1 MGWLI
6 PLILAGVGTARA
18 TDPAVQIPF
27 EKYTLANGLDV
38 ILSEDHS
45 IPFVQVNL
53 WYDVGSKDETPGR
66 SGFAHLFEHLMF
78 QGSLHM
84 DDDYFVPLQRIG
96 AEVNGTTNTERTNYF
111 EGVPSEN
118 LPLALWL
125 ESDRMGWL
133 LPALTAEK
141 LTNQKDVVRNERRQ
155 SYEMRPYGEAR
166 VWLSAAAYPE
176 GHPYHLT
183 TIGKH
188 EDIEAAT
195 LEDVKAFFS
204 TWYLPNNATLTIA
217 GDFDEAQARALV
229 DRYFSGIPA
238 GPEPT
243 HATVAPVKLSAE
255 TVVRETDDVP
265 VGKVWIAWHTPA
277 IFAPGDAELDILSS
291 VLTDGKDSRLT
302 KALVRETQVAKD
314 VRAYQGSG
322 TLGSLYVI
330 EATASAGHSTDE
342 VVAEVDRVL
351 ANLHQTGISDD
362 EVAVAKVN
370 WEAAFLQGL
379 ENISSKA
386 DLLGMYNTR
395 AGDPGYISK
404 DMARYLAVDTA
415 GVKGALDTWLVP
427 ERVVLHVLPKEAP

>member
-1 MGWLI
+1 M
-6 PLILAGVGTARA
+6 
-18 TDPAVQIPF
+18 
-27 EKYTLANGLDV
+27 
-38 ILSEDHS
+38 
-45 IPFVQVNL
+45 
-53 WYDVGSKDETPGR
+53 
-66 SGFAHLFEHLMF
+66 
-78 QGSLHM
+78 
-84 DDDYFVPLQRIG
+84 
-96 AEVNGTTNTERTNYF
+96 
-111 EGVPSEN
+111 
-118 LPLALWL
+118 
-125 ESDRMGWL
+125 
-133 LPALTAEK
+133 
-141 LTNQKDVVRNERRQ
+141 
-155 SYEMRPYGEAR
+155 
-166 VWLSAAAYPE
+166 
-176 GHPYHLT
+176 
-183 TIGKH
+183 
-188 EDIEAAT
+188 
-195 LEDVKAFFS
+195 
-204 TWYLPNNATLTIA
+204 
-217 GDFDEAQARALV
+217 
-229 DRYFSGIPA
+229 
-238 GPEPT
+238 
-243 HATVAPVKLSAE
+243 
-255 TVVRETDDVP
+255 RETDDVP

-314 VRAYQGSG
+314 VRAYQGS
-322 TLGSLYVI
+322 LYVI
-330 EATASAGHSTDE
+330 EETASAGHSTDE